1 MARSKKPGSKKS
13 GSNGAGSNGSRR
25 GRGAATKELPPPLPP
40 AERTVGQLVAETI
53 RAYGARFW
61 VALPLGVPLAVAD
74 QLSVHHTVGAQVL
87 IYWAVGPLFV
97 AGFVW
102 ACRLLLDVPVT
113 RTAVL
118 VGALVYLPF
127 PVLRAFYILPG
138 LAWFALLGLA
148 VPAAMVERLT
158 FRNAL
163 VRGRQLGVADYAHAL
178 GSLAALVV
186 VVGVADNVLSSLL
199 HTQGDNG
206 QRVAVFL
213 SDLVLGPLLFLGG
226 AMLYGDQSA
235 RVGSR
240 RRRAKEPRDADLHPP
255 VDADAAG
262 RSDPQV
268 ES

>member
-1 MARSKKPGSKKS
+1 VARG
-13 GSNGAGSNGSRR
+13 NGARPARR
-25 GRGAATKELPPPLPP
+25 STTKELPPPLPP
-40 AERTVGQLVAETI
+40 GERTVGQLIAETI
-53 RAYGARFW
+53 RAYGGRFW
-61 VALPLGVPLAVAD
+61 PALPLGIPLAAAD
-74 QLSVHHTVGAQVL
+74 QLSVHHTIGAQVL
-87 IYWAVGPLFV
+87 VYWAVGPLFV
-97 AGFVW
+97 AGFLW
-102 ACRLLLDVPVT
+102 ACRLLLEAPIT

-118 VGALVYLPF
+118 VAVLVYLPF
-127 PVLRAFYILPG
+127 PVLRAIYILPG
-138 LAWFALLGLA
+138 LAWFALLGLS
-148 VPAAMVERLT
+148 VPAAMAEGLA
-158 FRNAL
+158 FRDAL
-163 VRGRQLGVADYAHAL
+163 IRGRQLGVADYAHAL

-213 SDLVLGPLLFLGG
+213 SDLVLGPLLFLGS
-226 AMLYGDQSA
+226 AMLYGDQVA

-262 RSDPQV
+262 GSDPQV